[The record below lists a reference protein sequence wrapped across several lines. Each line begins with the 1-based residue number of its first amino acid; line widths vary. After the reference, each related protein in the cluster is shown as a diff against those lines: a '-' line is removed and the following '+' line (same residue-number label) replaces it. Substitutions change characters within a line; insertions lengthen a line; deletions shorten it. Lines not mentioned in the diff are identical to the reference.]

1 MKYYLANIMN
11 ISSYKKMICTDIDG
25 TLTLHDG
32 TIGNFTIETI
42 KNLTKNGY
50 LVVLCTARSRQSA
63 ITISKKVGASPYV
76 ICSNGA
82 EIYDYKNNK
91 VIYSNTTKLTAYTKL
106 WDYCCQNKLSIA
118 LSINDKEYVNEKFWK
133 EQIEIK
139 NLSKL
144 LQEDSQV
151 KQCMIVSNDYKK
163 ILNLFNQKKYFISLK
178 SACRKIE
185 HENCGYW
192 FNLLDNNSSKGNA
205 ILFLRDHLKL
215 HDIEIISF
223 GNDYNDISMFQSST
237 KSYAVANCDKEI
249 IKYVDD
255 LTLAS
260 HEEGVAL
267 FLKDS
272 ILYSTKKREI
282 KK

>member
-1 MKYYLANIMN
+1 MKYYLANLIN

-32 TIGNFTIETI
+32 NIGEFTIETI

-50 LVVLCTARSRQSA
+50 LVVLCTARSRESA
-63 ITISKKVGASPYV
+63 IAISKKVGASPYV

-82 EIYDYKNNK
+82 EIYDYKNNRA
-91 VIYSNTTKLTAYTKL
+91 IYSNTTKLNLYTKL
-106 WDYCCQNKLSIA
+106 WDYCCQNKMSMS
-118 LSINDKEYVNEKFWK
+118 LSINDKEYVNEKFWP
-133 EQIEIK
+133 EQIKIK
-139 NLSKL
+139 NLNKL
-144 LQEDSQV
+144 LQEDAKV
-151 KQCMIVSNDYKK
+151 KQCMIVSNNYKT
-163 ILNLFNQKKYFISLK
+163 ISNLFNKKEQFIPLK

-185 HENCGYW
+185 HESCGFW
-192 FNLLDNNSSKGNA
+192 FNLLDNNCSKGNA
-205 ILFLRDHLKL
+205 ILFLRDHLNL

-223 GNDYNDISMFQSST
+223 GNDYNDISMFQNST
-237 KSYAVANCDKEI
+237 KAYAVANCDEEI
-249 IKYVDD
+249 INYVDD

-272 ILYSTKKREI
+272 ILYSSKKEKI
-282 KK
+282 